1 MIIVENNLVRCQFN
15 IFLSGTVINTNF
27 LKYVMKKKKN
37 IVTLSLVERFN
48 K

>member
-27 LKYVMKKKKN
+27 LKYVMKKKKKYCN
-37 IVTLSLVERFN
+37 SESGGKIQ
-48 K
+48 